1 MSDFTDSLVA
11 MKDAT
16 EELVQAKEVFES
28 IYEGYQGALD
38 DSIQT
43 LRDLERYAQATGKNT
58 LAVASAAIVSDLA
71 LGDELYLLITE
82 TNDTALVSLDVN
94 GQGAKSIVN
103 VTAANQLFAGALVK
117 VRYDGTAFYVIEQVN
132 PKTGNAISDIGKLV
146 IDTTDM
152 LSIGEVALNG
162 AEISREEY
170 SITWAKIKNTSNLID
185 QVTKD
190 ADPISYG
197 GFWGEGDGSTTFT
210 LPIVGG
216 EFIRMFDDGRGVDD
230 ERGFASYQEDA
241 IRNIIGDF
249 GNVLYQVEQGGG
261 VASGAFLAGT
271 GAYGAAVIPT
281 SGVTENNLDGIEF
294 DASRVVPVA
303 NENRPRSIAYYGKTR
318 L

>member
-1 MSDFTDSLVA
+1 MSDFTASLGA

-43 LRDLERYAQATGKNT
+43 LRDLERYAQAVGKNT
-58 LAVASAAIVSDLA
+58 LSVSSAAIASDLT
-71 LGDELYLLITE
+71 LGDELYLLMAE

-94 GQGAKSIVN
+94 GQGAKNIVN

-132 PKTGNAISDIGKLV
+132 PKTGNAVSDIGKLV
-146 IDTTDM
+146 TDTTNM

-162 AEISREEY
+162 AELSRNEFD
-170 SITWAKIKNTSNLID
+170 IAWAKIKNTSNLID
-185 QVTKD
+185 QASKD
-190 ADPISYG
+190 ADPITYG
-197 GFWGEGDGSTTFT
+197 GFWGEGDGLTTFT

-216 EFIRMFDDGRGVDD
+216 EFIRMFDDGRGVDNA
-230 ERGFASYQEDA
+230 RGFASYQEDA
-241 IRNIIGDF
+241 IRNITGKLSGSNEWLMPEEASAISAEGS
-249 GNVLYQVEQGGG
+249 LYVEDDIVRG
-261 VASGAFLAGT
+261 VAGGT
-271 GAYGAAVIPT
+271 
-281 SGVTENNLDGIEF
+281 NNTGTNTIGF
-294 DASRVVPVA
+294 DASLSVPTA
-303 NENRPRSIAYYGKTR
+303 SENRPRSIAYYGKTR

>member
-1 MSDFTDSLVA
+1 MSDFIDSLVA

-43 LRDLERYAQATGKNT
+43 LRDLERYAQAMGKNT
-58 LAVASAAIVSDLA
+58 LTVTSAAIVSDLA
-71 LGDELYLLITE
+71 LGDELYLLMVE

-117 VRYDGTAFYVIEQVN
+117 VRYDGSAFYVISQVN

-146 IDTTDM
+146 TDTTDV

-162 AEISREEY
+162 AELNRAEFAIA
-170 SITWAKIKNTSNLID
+170 WAKIKNTANLID
-185 QVTKD
+185 QAIKD
-190 ADPISYG
+190 ADPITYG
-197 GFWGEGDGSTTFT
+197 GFWGKGNGSTTFT

-216 EFIRMFDDGRGVDD
+216 EFIRMFDDGRGVDTG
-230 ERGFASYQEDA
+230 RGFASWKDSEIAGHEHDVG
-241 IRNIIGDF
+241 IGSISQY
-249 GNVLYQVEQGGG
+249 G
-261 VASGAFLAGT
+261 LAMIPNTHTDGQNT
-271 GAYGAAVIPT
+271 SVSAYRYSNGSEFALP
-281 SGVTENNLDGIEF
+281 SDGDTAKALPSMSE
-294 DASRVVPVA
+294 
-303 NENRPRSIAYYGKTR
+303 ETRPRSIAYFGKTR

>member
-43 LRDLERYAQATGKNT
+43 LRDLERYAQAVGKNT
-58 LAVASAAIVSDLA
+58 LSVTSAAIVSDLA
-71 LGDELYLLITE
+71 LGDELYLLMAE
-82 TNDTALVSLDVN
+82 TNDTALVSLEVN

-117 VRYDGTAFYVIEQVN
+117 VRYDGSAFYVISQVN

-146 IDTTDM
+146 TDSTDV

-170 SITWAKIKNTSNLID
+170 SIAWAKIKNTSNLID
-185 QVTKD
+185 QASKD
-190 ADPISYG
+190 ADPITYG

-216 EFIRMFDDGRGVDD
+216 EFIRMFDDGRGVDTG
-230 ERGFASYQEDA
+230 RGFASWKDCEIAGHEHDVGIGSTSQYGLAMIPYVYSQGQNTTISAYRYGDNTGFALPDDEDTA
-241 IRNIIGDF
+241 K
-249 GNVLYQVEQGGG
+249 
-261 VASGAFLAGT
+261 ALA
-271 GAYGAAVIPT
+271 
-281 SGVTENNLDGIEF
+281 N
-294 DASRVVPVA
+294 A
-303 NENRPRSIAYYGKTR
+303 NDETRPRSIAYYGKTR

>member
-1 MSDFTDSLVA
+1 
-11 MKDAT
+11 MKSAT

-43 LRDLERYAQATGKNT
+43 LRDLERYVQVVGKNT
-58 LAVASAAIVSDLA
+58 LTVTSAVIVSTLT
-71 LGDELYLLITE
+71 LGDELYLLMAE

-94 GQGAKSIVN
+94 GQGAKSITN

-117 VRYDGTAFYVIEQVN
+117 VRYDGTAFYVIEQMN

-146 IDTTDM
+146 TDTTDV

-162 AEISREEY
+162 AELNRAEFGIA
-170 SITWAKIKNTSNLID
+170 WAKIKHTANLID
-185 QVTKD
+185 QASKD
-190 ADPISYG
+190 ADPITYG

-216 EFIRMFDDGRGVDD
+216 EFIRMFDDGRGIDTGRV
-230 ERGFASYQEDA
+230 FASYQNDEVISHQHQTIDDA
-241 IRNIIGDF
+241 TYHDVAVRKYSDAGDW
-249 GNVLYQVEQGGG
+249 GSESSSSLDYTYMYDAQTGYYGG
-261 VASGAFLAGT
+261 
-271 GAYGAAVIPT
+271 
-281 SGVTENNLDGIEF
+281 TET
-294 DASRVVPVA
+294 
-303 NENRPRSIAYYGKTR
+303 RPRSIAYYGKTR

>member
-28 IYEGYQGALD
+28 IYEGYQGALG

-43 LRDLERYAQATGKNT
+43 LRDLERYAQVVGKNT
-58 LAVASAAIVSDLA
+58 LTVSSAAIVSDLT
-71 LGDELYLLITE
+71 LGDELYLLMTE
-82 TNDTALVSLDVN
+82 TNDTASVSLDVN

-117 VRYDGTAFYVIEQVN
+117 VRYDGTAFYVISQVN

-146 IDTTDM
+146 TDTTDV

-170 SITWAKIKNTSNLID
+170 SIAWAKIKNTSNLID

-190 ADPISYG
+190 ADPITYG
-197 GFWGEGDGSTTFT
+197 GFWGKGDGSTTFT

-216 EFIRMFDDGRGVDD
+216 EFIRMFDDGRGVDTG
-230 ERGFASYQEDA
+230 RGFASQQGDA
-241 IRNIIGDF
+241 IRNITGKLSGSNEWLIPDEPDVINSEGSLF
-249 GNVLYQVEQGGG
+249 VENEVVSGVSGGTNN
-261 VASGAFLAGT
+261 AGT
-271 GAYGAAVIPT
+271 NTLG
-281 SGVTENNLDGIEF
+281 F
-294 DASRVVPVA
+294 DASLSVPTA